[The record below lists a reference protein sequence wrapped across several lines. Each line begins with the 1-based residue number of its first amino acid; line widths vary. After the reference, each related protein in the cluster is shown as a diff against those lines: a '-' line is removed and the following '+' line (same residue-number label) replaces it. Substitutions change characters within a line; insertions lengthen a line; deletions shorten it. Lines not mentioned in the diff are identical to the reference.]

1 MIEKRLRKIALNILI
16 FYILQKKKNVRL
28 TLQNL
33 IRAVKNK

>member
-16 FYILQKKKNVRL
+16 FYILQKKKNIRL

-33 IRAVKNK
+33 IRVVKNK

>member
-28 TLQNL
+28 TFQNL
-33 IRAVKNK
+33 IRVVKNK

>member
-33 IRAVKNK
+33 IRVVKNK

>member
-1 MIEKRLRKIALNILI
+1 MTEKRLRKIALNILI

-33 IRAVKNK
+33 IRVVKNK